1 MKRLYRHRLSNELV
15 LVGGN
20 TPIARHPLI
29 KCWYGVALLL
39 VEREISNGNLV
50 LIGNNLRRK

>member
-1 MKRLYRHRLSNELV
+1 MKRLYKHRLSNELV

-20 TPIARHPLI
+20 TPIAWHPFI
-29 KCWYGVALLL
+29 KRWYEVALLL

-50 LIGNNLRRK
+50 LISNNFRRK